1 MREARWVWRWR
12 RGGAGAP
19 LRHLTLSPQAP
30 GLSPSEEDAGL
41 GPAASR
47 MRRRARLE
55 IPESA
60 FPADLGR
67 RGGAPAAALRRGAGG
82 GEPGFARAAGTP
94 AAPRARWGAA
104 AWNAP
109 SEALPGAVAFW
120 VNPNCSG
127 F

>member
-1 MREARWVWRWR
+1 MWRWR

-94 AAPRARWGAA
+94 AIQVRFSDCKFRLFP
-104 AWNAP
+104 
-109 SEALPGAVAFW
+109 FHY
-120 VNPNCSG
+120 PNTVQE
-127 F
+127 